1 MNNQAAIKNKI
12 TSWRALKWDVEKYLI
27 FFIYFLSLL
36 WYNIYVE
43 DFAMDTKVNTDGII
57 YIPQSDTYR
66 IKVDKIL
73 VEVDA
78 WALKQAWN
86 INQIESILRSG
97 TDARKKA
104 LLDSIIRIGGK
115 LVNCPW
121 DDDEYRSVYLRSLQ
135 DPIDA
140 LYRGALDTN
149 DNVVACMDLPKPTP
163 YYDPK
168 AVPKVYYNDRFPS
181 KRSGDIIDEAIEL
194 LNAKKDLRMTKTSIE
209 QVFEGFKLRLH
220 SDMSVVRGMGK
231 NLVVLIKHT
240 VFDRAHRTDIDM
252 HAGLMAKLDTDTFI
266 KLRVAFLL
274 YEALKTCEYNK
285 HQMDSDIFEILYSD

>member
-1 MNNQAAIKNKI
+1 M
-12 TSWRALKWDVEKYLI
+12 
-27 FFIYFLSLL
+27 
-36 WYNIYVE
+36 
-43 DFAMDTKVNTDGII
+43 NTDGII
-57 YIPQSDTYR
+57 YVPQSNIYR
-66 IKVDKIL
+66 IKVGGRI

-78 WALKQAWN
+78 WALKQAYN
-86 INQIESILRSG
+86 IDMIEKTLRDSSEHP
-97 TDARKKA
+97 KNV

-121 DDDEYRSVYLRSLQ
+121 DDDRYRDIYLRSIQ

-140 LYRGALDTN
+140 LYRGEPNDT
-149 DNVVACMDLPKPTP
+149 VVACMDLPKPTP
-163 YYDPK
+163 YYDPS
-168 AVPKVYYNDRFPS
+168 AMPKVYYNDRFPS

-220 SDMSVVRGMGK
+220 SDRPAAWGMGK
-231 NLVVLIKHT
+231 NLAVLIRHSA
-240 VFDRAHRTDIDM
+240 FDRAHKTGIDM
-252 HAGLMAKLDTDTFI
+252 HAGLVAKLDTDTYI

-285 HQMDSDIFEILYSD
+285 QSMDSDIFEILYSN